1 MSSGVCRSTKTSS
14 RSAAADVQ
22 PQRAP
27 WKWRSTSAD
36 TQCRLTALQC
46 STLALSILLAALVPF
61 LLFPRTLVLLRLLAL
76 LALLA
81 LLTRLTRL
89 LLAAALL
96 FLAVLAL
103 LALLLFLL
111 ILLPIFPSVVI
122 AHSNLLG

>member
-76 LALLA
+76 LALL
-81 LLTRLTRL
+81 TRLTRL